1 LQSIN
6 PISKRNL
13 KEFSQMIKM
22 DIVKSL
28 NNFDLKCKLN
38 LGNEVVALQG
48 SSGSGKTTIL
58 DCIAGIKNPNKGII
72 KIDNKTVFSSSKNI
86 NLPIKDRHIG
96 YLFQNY
102 ALFPHMT
109 VEENILFGVKNY
121 DISYIKYITETFK
134 IEHLKDRKP
143 NQISGG
149 EKQRVALARALAIK
163 PNVLMLD
170 EPFSSLDKDT
180 KEVVYKEFM
189 EYKNKFKISIILVT
203 HNSYEAELLAD
214 RSIIIHEGVLVKSND
229 AFNIV

>member
-1 LQSIN
+1 
-6 PISKRNL
+6 
-13 KEFSQMIKM
+13 MIKM

-109 VEENILFGVKNY
+109 VEENI
-121 DISYIKYITETFK
+121 
-134 IEHLKDRKP
+134 
-143 NQISGG
+143 
-149 EKQRVALARALAIK
+149 
-163 PNVLMLD
+163 
-170 EPFSSLDKDT
+170 
-180 KEVVYKEFM
+180 
-189 EYKNKFKISIILVT
+189 
-203 HNSYEAELLAD
+203 
-214 RSIIIHEGVLVKSND
+214 
-229 AFNIV
+229 

>member
-1 LQSIN
+1 
-6 PISKRNL
+6 
-13 KEFSQMIKM
+13 MIKL

-28 NNFDLKCKLN
+28 NHFDLQCKLT

-58 DCIAGIKNPNKGII
+58 DCIAGIRTPDKGII
-72 KIDNKTVFSSSKNI
+72 KIDNKIVFSSSENI

-109 VEENILFGVKNY
+109 VEENILFGVKNQKNY

-170 EPFSSLDKDT
+170 EPFSALDKDT

-189 EYKNKFKISIILVT
+189 EYKKKFKISIILVT

-214 RSIIIHEGVLVKSND
+214 RSIIVHEGVLVKSKH

>member
-1 LQSIN
+1 
-6 PISKRNL
+6 
-13 KEFSQMIKM
+13 MIKM

>member
-1 LQSIN
+1 
-6 PISKRNL
+6 
-13 KEFSQMIKM
+13 MIKL

-28 NNFDLKCKLN
+28 NHFDLQCKLT

-58 DCIAGIKNPNKGII
+58 DCIAGIRTPDKGII
-72 KIDNKTVFSSSKNI
+72 KIDNKIVFSSSENI

-109 VEENILFGVKNY
+109 VEENILFGVKNQKNY

-143 NQISGG
+143 NEISGG

-163 PNVLMLD
+163 PNILMLD
-170 EPFSSLDKDT
+170 EPFSALDKDT

-189 EYKNKFKISIILVT
+189 EYKKKFRISIILVT

-214 RSIIIHEGVLVKSND
+214 RSIIIHEGVLVKSKH
-229 AFNIV
+229 AFNIM

>member
-1 LQSIN
+1 
-6 PISKRNL
+6 
-13 KEFSQMIKM
+13 MIKL

-28 NNFDLKCKLN
+28 NNFDLQCKLN

-58 DCIAGIKNPNKGII
+58 DCIAGIKTPDKGII
-72 KIDNKTVFSSSKNI
+72 KIDNKTVFSSSENI

-109 VEENILFGVKNY
+109 VEENILFGVKNQKKY

-189 EYKNKFKISIILVT
+189 EYKKKFKISIILVT

-214 RSIIIHEGVLVKSND
+214 RSIIIHEGVLVKSNH

>member
-1 LQSIN
+1 
-6 PISKRNL
+6 
-13 KEFSQMIKM
+13 MIKL

-28 NNFDLKCKLN
+28 NHFDLQCKLT

-58 DCIAGIKNPNKGII
+58 DCIAGIRTPDKGII
-72 KIDNKTVFSSSKNI
+72 KIDNKIVFSSSENI

-109 VEENILFGVKNY
+109 VEENILFGVKNQKNY

-149 EKQRVALARALAIK
+149 EKQRIALARALAIK

-170 EPFSSLDKDT
+170 EPFSALDKNT

-189 EYKNKFKISIILVT
+189 EYKKKFKISIILVT

-214 RSIIIHEGVLVKSND
+214 RSIIIHEGVLVKSKH

>member
-1 LQSIN
+1 
-6 PISKRNL
+6 
-13 KEFSQMIKM
+13 MIKL

-28 NNFDLKCKLN
+28 NNFDLQCKLN

-58 DCIAGIKNPNKGII
+58 DCIAGIKTPDKGII
-72 KIDNKTVFSSSKNI
+72 KIDNKTVFSSSENI

-109 VEENILFGVKNY
+109 VEENILFGVKNQKKY

-180 KEVVYKEFM
+180 KEVVYKEFT
-189 EYKNKFKISIILVT
+189 EYKKKFKISIILVT

-214 RSIIIHEGVLVKSND
+214 RSIIIHEGVLVKSNH

>member
-1 LQSIN
+1 
-6 PISKRNL
+6 
-13 KEFSQMIKM
+13 MIKL

-28 NNFDLKCKLN
+28 NNFDLQCKLN
-38 LGNEVVALQG
+38 LGNEVVAFQG

-58 DCIAGIKNPNKGII
+58 DCIAGIKTPDKGII
-72 KIDNKTVFSSSKNI
+72 KIDNKTVFSSSENI

-109 VEENILFGVKNY
+109 VEENILFGVKNQKKY

-180 KEVVYKEFM
+180 KEVVYKEFT
-189 EYKNKFKISIILVT
+189 EYKKKFKISIILVT

-214 RSIIIHEGVLVKSND
+214 RSIIIHEGVLVKSNH

>member
-1 LQSIN
+1 
-6 PISKRNL
+6 
-13 KEFSQMIKM
+13 MIKM

-109 VEENILFGVKNY
+109 VEENILFGVKNQKNY

-134 IEHLKDRKP
+134 IEHLKDRKS

-189 EYKNKFKISIILVT
+189 EYKKKFKISIILVT

-214 RSIIIHEGVLVKSND
+214 RSIIIHEGVLVKSNH

>member
-1 LQSIN
+1 
-6 PISKRNL
+6 
-13 KEFSQMIKM
+13 MIKM
-22 DIVKSL
+22 DIVESL

-109 VEENILFGVKNY
+109 VEENILFGVKNQKNY

-189 EYKNKFKISIILVT
+189 EYKKKFKISIILVT

-214 RSIIIHEGVLVKSND
+214 RSIIIHEGVLVKSNH

>member
-1 LQSIN
+1 
-6 PISKRNL
+6 
-13 KEFSQMIKM
+13 
-22 DIVKSL
+22 
-28 NNFDLKCKLN
+28 
-38 LGNEVVALQG
+38 
-48 SSGSGKTTIL
+48 
-58 DCIAGIKNPNKGII
+58 
-72 KIDNKTVFSSSKNI
+72 
-86 NLPIKDRHIG
+86 
-96 YLFQNY
+96 
-102 ALFPHMT
+102 MT
-109 VEENILFGVKNY
+109 VEENILFGVKNQKNY

-189 EYKNKFKISIILVT
+189 EYKKKFKISIILVT

-214 RSIIIHEGVLVKSND
+214 SP
-229 AFNIV
+229 

>member
-1 LQSIN
+1 
-6 PISKRNL
+6 
-13 KEFSQMIKM
+13 MIKL

-28 NNFDLKCKLN
+28 NHFDLQCKLT

-58 DCIAGIKNPNKGII
+58 DCIAGIRTPDKGII
-72 KIDNKTVFSSSKNI
+72 KIDNKIVFSSSENI

-109 VEENILFGVKNY
+109 VEDNILFGVKNQKNY

-189 EYKNKFKISIILVT
+189 EYKKKFKISIILVT

-214 RSIIIHEGVLVKSND
+214 RSIIIHEGVLVKSNH

>member
-1 LQSIN
+1 
-6 PISKRNL
+6 
-13 KEFSQMIKM
+13 MIKM

-214 RSIIIHEGVLVKSND
+214 RSIIIHEGVLVKSKH

>member
-1 LQSIN
+1 MVEL
-6 PISKRNL
+6 
-13 KEFSQMIKM
+13 

-28 NNFDLKCKLN
+28 NYFDLKCKLA
-38 LGNEVVALQG
+38 LDNEVVALQG

-58 DCIAGIKNPNKGII
+58 DCISGIKTPDRGII
-72 KIDNKTVFSSSKNI
+72 KIDNKIVFSSLENI
-86 NLPIKDRHIG
+86 NIPIKDRYIG
-96 YLFQNY
+96 YLFQSY

-109 VEENILFGVKNY
+109 VEENILFGVKRRKGY
-121 DISYIKYITETFK
+121 DENYIKYIMETFK

-170 EPFSSLDKDT
+170 EPFSALDKST
-180 KEVVYKEFM
+180 KEIVYKEFL

-203 HNSYEAELLAD
+203 HDLYEAKLLAD
-214 RSIIIHEGVLVKSND
+214 RAIIIDDGICE
-229 AFNIV
+229 

>member
-1 LQSIN
+1 
-6 PISKRNL
+6 
-13 KEFSQMIKM
+13 MIKL

-28 NNFDLKCKLN
+28 NHFHLQCKLN

-58 DCIAGIKNPNKGII
+58 DCIAGIRTPDKGII
-72 KIDNKTVFSSSKNI
+72 KIDNKIVFSSSENI

-109 VEENILFGVKNY
+109 VEENILFGVKNQKNY

-143 NQISGG
+143 NEISGG

-170 EPFSSLDKDT
+170 EPFSALDKDT

-189 EYKNKFKISIILVT
+189 EYKKKFRISIILVT

-214 RSIIIHEGVLVKSND
+214 RSIIIHEGVLVKSKH

>member
-1 LQSIN
+1 
-6 PISKRNL
+6 
-13 KEFSQMIKM
+13 MIKM

-189 EYKNKFKISIILVT
+189 EYKKKFKISIILVT

>member
-1 LQSIN
+1 
-6 PISKRNL
+6 
-13 KEFSQMIKM
+13 MIRL

-28 NNFDLKCKLN
+28 NYFDLQCNLT
-38 LGNEVVALQG
+38 LGNEIVALQG

-58 DCIAGIKNPNKGII
+58 DCIAGIKTPDIGII
-72 KIDNKTVFSSSKNI
+72 KIDNKIVFSSSKNI
-86 NLPIKDRHIG
+86 NLPIKDRHVG

-109 VEENILFGVKNY
+109 VEENILFGVKNQKDY

-134 IEHLKDRKP
+134 IQHLKDRKP

-170 EPFSSLDKDT
+170 EHLQHWT
-180 KEVVYKEFM
+180 R
-189 EYKNKFKISIILVT
+189 
-203 HNSYEAELLAD
+203 LL
-214 RSIIIHEGVLVKSND
+214 RR
-229 AFNIV
+229 

>member
-1 LQSIN
+1 
-6 PISKRNL
+6 
-13 KEFSQMIKM
+13 MIKL

-28 NNFDLKCKLN
+28 NHFDLQCKLT

-58 DCIAGIKNPNKGII
+58 DCIAGIRTPDKGII
-72 KIDNKTVFSSSKNI
+72 KIDNKIVFSSSENI

-109 VEENILFGVKNY
+109 VEENILFGVKNQKNY

-163 PNVLMLD
+163 PNILMLD
-170 EPFSSLDKDT
+170 EPFSALDKDT

-189 EYKNKFKISIILVT
+189 EYKKKFRISIILVT

-214 RSIIIHEGVLVKSND
+214 RSIIIHEGVLVKSKH
-229 AFNIV
+229 AFNIM

>member
-1 LQSIN
+1 
-6 PISKRNL
+6 
-13 KEFSQMIKM
+13 MIKL

-28 NNFDLKCKLN
+28 NHFDLQCKLT

-58 DCIAGIKNPNKGII
+58 DCIAGIRTPDKGII
-72 KIDNKTVFSSSKNI
+72 KIDNKIVFSSSENI
-86 NLPIKDRHIG
+86 NLPIRDRHIG

-109 VEENILFGVKNY
+109 VEENILFGVKNQKNY

-170 EPFSSLDKDT
+170 EPFSALDKDT

-189 EYKNKFKISIILVT
+189 EYKKKFRISIILVT

-214 RSIIIHEGVLVKSND
+214 RSIIIHEGVLVKSKH
-229 AFNIV
+229 AFNIM

>member
-1 LQSIN
+1 
-6 PISKRNL
+6 
-13 KEFSQMIKM
+13 MIKL

-28 NNFDLKCKLN
+28 NHFELQCKLT

-58 DCIAGIKNPNKGII
+58 DCIAGIRTPDKGII
-72 KIDNKTVFSSSKNI
+72 KIDNKIVFSSSENI

-109 VEENILFGVKNY
+109 VEENILFGVKNQKNY

-163 PNVLMLD
+163 PNILMLD
-170 EPFSSLDKDT
+170 EPFSALDKDT
-180 KEVVYKEFM
+180 KEAVYKEFM
-189 EYKNKFKISIILVT
+189 EYKKKFRISIILVT

-214 RSIIIHEGVLVKSND
+214 RSIIIHEGVLVKSKH
-229 AFNIV
+229 AFNIM

>member
-1 LQSIN
+1 
-6 PISKRNL
+6 
-13 KEFSQMIKM
+13 MIKL

-28 NNFDLKCKLN
+28 NHFDLQCKLT

-58 DCIAGIKNPNKGII
+58 DCIAGIRTPDKGII
-72 KIDNKTVFSSSKNI
+72 KIDNNIVFSSSENI
-86 NLPIKDRHIG
+86 NLPIRDRHIG

-109 VEENILFGVKNY
+109 VEENILFGVKNQKNY

-163 PNVLMLD
+163 PNILMLD
-170 EPFSSLDKDT
+170 EPFSALDKDT

-189 EYKNKFKISIILVT
+189 EYKKKFRISIILVT

-214 RSIIIHEGVLVKSND
+214 RSIIIHEGVLVKSKH
-229 AFNIV
+229 AFNIM

>member
-1 LQSIN
+1 
-6 PISKRNL
+6 
-13 KEFSQMIKM
+13 MIKL

-28 NNFDLKCKLN
+28 NHFDLQCKLT

-58 DCIAGIKNPNKGII
+58 DCIAGIRTPDKGII
-72 KIDNKTVFSSSKNI
+72 KIDNKIVFSSSENI

-109 VEENILFGVKNY
+109 VEENILFGVKNQKNY

-134 IEHLKDRKP
+134 IEHLKDRRP

-163 PNVLMLD
+163 PSVLMLD
-170 EPFSSLDKDT
+170 EPFSALDKDT

-189 EYKNKFKISIILVT
+189 EYKKKFRISIILVT

-214 RSIIIHEGVLVKSND
+214 RSIIIHEGVLVKSKH
-229 AFNIV
+229 AFNIM

>member
-1 LQSIN
+1 
-6 PISKRNL
+6 
-13 KEFSQMIKM
+13 MIKM

-109 VEENILFGVKNY
+109 VEENILFGVKNQKNY

-189 EYKNKFKISIILVT
+189 EYKKKFKISIILVT

-214 RSIIIHEGVLVKSND
+214 RSIIIHEGVLVKSNH

>member
-1 LQSIN
+1 
-6 PISKRNL
+6 
-13 KEFSQMIKM
+13 MIKL

-28 NNFDLKCKLN
+28 NHFDLQCKLT

-58 DCIAGIKNPNKGII
+58 DCIAGIRTPDKGII
-72 KIDNKTVFSSSKNI
+72 KIDNKIVFSSWENI

-109 VEENILFGVKNY
+109 VEENILFGVKNQKNY

-163 PNVLMLD
+163 PNILMLD
-170 EPFSSLDKDT
+170 EPFSALDKDT

-189 EYKNKFKISIILVT
+189 EYKKKFRISIILVT

-214 RSIIIHEGVLVKSND
+214 RSIIIHEGVLVKSKH
-229 AFNIV
+229 AFNIM

>member
-1 LQSIN
+1 
-6 PISKRNL
+6 
-13 KEFSQMIKM
+13 MIKM

-58 DCIAGIKNPNKGII
+58 YCIAGIKNPNKGII

-109 VEENILFGVKNY
+109 VEENILFGVKNQKNY

-189 EYKNKFKISIILVT
+189 EYKKKFKISIILVT

>member
-1 LQSIN
+1 
-6 PISKRNL
+6 
-13 KEFSQMIKM
+13 MIKM

-28 NNFDLKCKLN
+28 NNFDLQCKLN

-109 VEENILFGVKNY
+109 VEENILFGVKNQKNY

-189 EYKNKFKISIILVT
+189 EYKKKFKISIILVT